1 MWGVMPQLFGQKLRH
16 LRHNQNLTQIELAK
30 QLALSSYTHIT
41 KLEADQRTPSLD
53 LVIRLATALDESVD
67 YFLRDTLPV
76 EASAKFE
83 LHLPPNNQPIP
94 QLFGPKLRALR
105 LQSGWGQTE
114 MARRLGLAR
123 RGYISNLEG
132 GRKMP
137 SLDLVVVIADL
148 FEVTTDYLL
157 RDAIPAQSYSSTIA
171 NIPPDE

>member
-1 MWGVMPQLFGQKLRH
+1 MPQLFGQKLRH
-16 LRHNQNLTQIELAK
+16 LRHKQQLTQVELAK

-53 LVIRLATALDESVD
+53 LVIRIATALEQSVD

-76 EASAKFE
+76 EAFAE
-83 LHLPPNNQPIP
+83 VALHLPPNNQPIP
-94 QLFGPKLRALR
+94 QLFGFKLRALR
-105 LQSGWGQTE
+105 LRAGWGQTE

-137 SLDLVVVIADL
+137 SLELVVLIADL
-148 FEVTTDYLL
+148 FEVTADYLL
-157 RDAIPAQSYSSTIA
+157 RDAIPAQPHLDTDA
-171 NIPPDE
+171 NSQPEQ